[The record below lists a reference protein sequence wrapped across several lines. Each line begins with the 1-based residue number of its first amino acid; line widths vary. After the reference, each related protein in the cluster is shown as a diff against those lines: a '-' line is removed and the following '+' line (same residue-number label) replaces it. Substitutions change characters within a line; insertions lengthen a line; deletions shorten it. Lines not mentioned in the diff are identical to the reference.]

1 MFLATLQNQK
11 QKTKKKCIK
20 IFFPEKK
27 KLKYSS
33 KFYNHEQKRIKY
45 INYSNSFSCDVGFPT
60 CSREQIEKGQS
71 KSNKPICKSQFQIQ
85 PTIRFPLK
93 QPYILCILSF
103 VFCLCLSLTLA
114 GKFFIF
120 YFSKKFIIVI

>member
-11 QKTKKKCIK
+11 QKKKKKCIK

-93 QPYILCILSF
+93 QPYILYILSLVF
-103 VFCLCLSLTLA
+103 VSLSHLLA
-114 GKFFIF
+114 DFLFFILT
-120 YFSKKFIIVI
+120 KKFSIVI